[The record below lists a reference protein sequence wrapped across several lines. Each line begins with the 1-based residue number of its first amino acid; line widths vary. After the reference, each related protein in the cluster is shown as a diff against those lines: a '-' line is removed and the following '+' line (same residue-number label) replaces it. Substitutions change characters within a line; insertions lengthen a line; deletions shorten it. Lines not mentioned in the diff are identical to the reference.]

1 MIYVAL
7 LRGINVGG
15 NNKVNMAQLKEAFES
30 TGMKEVVTYINS
42 GNIIFSDDIHSRKEL
57 VSLLE
62 KVIKD
67 RFSLLIKVLVLS
79 IEDFRPLMEKLPDDW
94 RNDKDMKGDVLFLWE
109 DLDLEQLMSGLVIK
123 DGIDHVIHV
132 PGAVIWSADKKLVTK
147 SGLMK
152 LAGSSVYKKMTIRN
166 INTVRKLY
174 EMMSALE
181 DSRNASS
188 D

>member
-1 MIYVAL
+1 MIYAAL

-15 NNKVNMAQLKEAFES
+15 NNKVNMAELKEAFES
-30 TGMKEVVTYINS
+30 IGMDSVATYINS
-42 GNIIFSDDIHSRKEL
+42 GNIIFKNDGHSKKEL

-67 RFSLLIKVLVLS
+67 RFSLDIRVLVVS
-79 IEDFRPLMEKLPDDW
+79 IEDFRPVMEKLPDDW
-94 RNDKDMKGDVLFLWE
+94 RNDKDMKGDVLFLW
-109 DLDLEQLMSGLVIK
+109 DDLEEDQLLSSLVINE
-123 DGIDHVIHV
+123 GIDHVIHV

-152 LAGSSVYKKMTIRN
+152 LAGSSVYKKMTVRN
-166 INTVRKLY
+166 INTVRRLY

-181 DSRNASS
+181 DSLK
-188 D
+188 